1 MVMTQAAQAVSRPVP
16 AIRIRG
22 LTRRF
27 GKMTAVDALD
37 LDVPAGSLFGLVGP
51 NGAGKTTTLSMVTGV
66 LRPDA
71 GTVSLFGTD
80 VWTDPPATKAR
91 TGVLPDG
98 PAMFDRLSGAE
109 LIEYAGRLRGLPR
122 ADARSRAGDLLRVLG
137 LRDSADNLVVDY
149 SAGMKKKIGLA
160 CALVHSP
167 RLLVLDEPFESVD
180 PVSSETIR
188 SLLRDYAA
196 AGGTVVLSS
205 HVMEVVETLCTDLAV
220 VAAGRVLAEG
230 SVAAVRGEGTLQQRF
245 LALVGGV
252 PEEAALTW
260 LGSSSG

>member
-1 MVMTQAAQAVSRPVP
+1 MTQQAPPVARRVP
-16 AIRIRG
+16 AISIRG

-27 GKMTAVDALD
+27 GTTTAVDALD
-37 LDVPAGSLFGLVGP
+37 LDIPAGSLFGLLGP
-51 NGAGKTTTLSMVTGV
+51 NGAGKTTTLSMVTGL

-71 GTVSLFGTD
+71 GTVELFGTD
-80 VWTDPPATKAR
+80 VWTDPPAAKAR
-91 TGVLPDG
+91 IGVLPDG
-98 PAMFDRLSGAE
+98 PMMFDRLSGAE

-122 ADARSRAGDLLRVLG
+122 ADARSRAHDLLRVLG
-137 LRDSADNLVVDY
+137 LRGAADNLVVDY
-149 SAGMKKKIGLA
+149 SAGMKKKVGLA

-167 RLLVLDEPFESVD
+167 PLLVLDEPFESVD

-188 SLLRDYAA
+188 SLLRGYAT

-220 VAAGRVLAEG
+220 LGAGRVLAEG
-230 SVAAVRGEGTLQQRF
+230 SVAAIRGDGTLQQRF
-245 LALVGGV
+245 LTLVGGV

>member
-1 MVMTQAAQAVSRPVP
+1 MTQPTLLVTRPAP
-16 AIRIRG
+16 AISIRG

-27 GKMTAVDALD
+27 GDMTAVDALD

-80 VWTDPPATKAR
+80 VWTDPAATKAL
-91 TGVLPDG
+91 TGVLADG

-109 LIEYAGRLRGLPR
+109 LIEYAGRLRGLR
-122 ADARSRAGDLLRVLG
+122 RTEARSRAGDLLRVLG

-160 CALVHSP
+160 CALVHAP

-205 HVMEVVETLCTDLAV
+205 HVMEVVEALCTDLAV
-220 VAAGRVLAEG
+220 VGSGRVLAEG
-230 SVAAVRGEGTLQQRF
+230 SVAQVRGQGTLQQRF
-245 LALVGGV
+245 LTLVGGV

-260 LGSSSG
+260 LGSSSA

>member
-1 MVMTQAAQAVSRPVP
+1 MMQAAPPVSRPVP
-16 AIRIRG
+16 AISIRG

-27 GKMTAVDALD
+27 GKTIAVDALD
-37 LDVPAGSLFGLVGP
+37 LDVPVGSMFGLVGP

-109 LIEYAGRLRGLPR
+109 LIEYAGRLRGLAR

-137 LRDSADNLVVDY
+137 LLDAADNLVVDY

-167 RLLVLDEPFESVD
+167 KLLVLDEPFESVD

-188 SLLRDYAA
+188 SLLRDYVA

-205 HVMEVVETLCTDLAV
+205 HVMEVVEALCTDLAV
-220 VAAGRVLAEG
+220 VVASRVLAEG
-230 SVAAVRGEGTLQQRF
+230 SVSAVRGAGTLQQRF